1 MLKKKFY
8 DATKFVAQI
17 ALPAAG
23 TAYFAFAGIWNLP
36 NAEQVVGSITVVDTF
51 LGALLGISSIQYNAS
66 DAKYDGTVTAVTPPD
81 GSKIT
86 YQLELNGNPEDLAS
100 KSDVTFKVVPVTVDP
115 TQTSPPL
122 DT

>member
-1 MLKKKFY
+1 MLKKKLY
-8 DATKFVAQI
+8 DGLKFVAQI

-66 DAKYDGTVTAVTPPD
+66 DAKYDGDAVAETNPD
-81 GSKIT
+81 GTLQKVS
-86 YQLELNGNPEDLAS
+86 LELNADAADFINKAEL
-100 KSDVTFKVVPVTVDP
+100 VFKVKPVTVNP
-115 TQTSPPL
+115 EPAPGL

>member
-1 MLKKKFY
+1 MLKAKVY
-8 DATKFVAQI
+8 DAVKFVAQI

-36 NAEQVVGSITVVDTF
+36 DAEQVVGSITVVDTF

-66 DAKYDGTVTAVTPPD
+66 DAKYDGNAVAATTPD
-81 GSKIT
+81 GQLKTVS
-86 YQLELNGNPEDLAS
+86 LELNSDAADFAS
-100 KSDVTFKVVPVTVDP
+100 KSQLNFKVVPVTVDP
-115 TQTSPPL
+115 TPTPPL